1 MFDKIQMILMMK
13 MSISNNRI
21 PRLNNNKKQNKN
33 EQSQLNVTYRL
44 FLPALI
50 SCIISVPNEY
60 VN

>member
-21 PRLNNNKKQNKN
+21 PRFNNNKKQNKN

-44 FLPALI
+44 FLSALI